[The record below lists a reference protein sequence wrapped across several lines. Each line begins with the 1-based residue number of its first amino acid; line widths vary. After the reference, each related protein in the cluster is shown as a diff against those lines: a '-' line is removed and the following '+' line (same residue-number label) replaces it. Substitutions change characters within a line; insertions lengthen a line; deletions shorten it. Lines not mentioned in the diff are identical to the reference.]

1 MQYRR
6 FKDFNTSLLG
16 FGCMRFPTLE
26 DGTIDEEKTFEMLDL
41 ALDNGVN
48 YFDTAYPYHQGQSE
62 IVLGKWLQTIDR
74 DSIYVT
80 SKMPVWKINSIE
92 EFDKILDEQLEK
104 LQVDHLDF
112 YLLHALSKQRWEHVL
127 EMGVLDHL
135 KDVLDSGK
143 IRRIGFSFHDEYEV
157 FEEII
162 KAYPWDFCQIQYNQ
176 YGHFPAAC
184 SVRLSE
190 VL

>member
-1 MQYRR
+1 MQYRN
-6 FKDFNTSLLG
+6 FKDFSTSLLG

-26 DGTIDEEKTFEMLDL
+26 DGTIDEQKTFEMLDL

-92 EFDKILDEQLEK
+92 EFDKILD
-104 LQVDHLDF
+104 
-112 YLLHALSKQRWEHVL
+112 LSLIH
-127 EMGVLDHL
+127 
-135 KDVLDSGK
+135 
-143 IRRIGFSFHDEYEV
+143 I
-157 FEEII
+157 
-162 KAYPWDFCQIQYNQ
+162 
-176 YGHFPAAC
+176 
-184 SVRLSE
+184 
-190 VL
+190 